1 MALDGLDHVN
11 IRVGSDRLKPV
22 RDFYVDLLGL
32 EEGERPPFPF
42 PGHWLYLGGRPVIH
56 LAGREGLEPGT
67 DTGGIDHVAFSAH
80 DLRSTR
86 ARLDQQGV
94 AYDERTVPLLGL
106 HQLFITDPAGVKV
119 ELNFA
124 AAEAAE

>member
-1 MALDGLDHVN
+1 MALGALDHVN
-11 IRVGSDRLKPV
+11 IRIGADQLKPV

-42 PGHWLYLGGRPVIH
+42 PGHWLYLGGQPVIH
-56 LAGREGLEPGT
+56 LAGREGLDVGT
-67 DTGGIDHVAFSAH
+67 DTGGIDHIAFNAD
-80 DLRSTR
+80 DLAGMRR
-86 ARLDQQGV
+86 RLDEQGV

-124 AAEAAE
+124 ASEAA

>member
-1 MALDGLDHVN
+1 MALGGLDHVN
-11 IRVGSDRLKPV
+11 IRVGTARLKPV
-22 RDFYVDLLGL
+22 RDFYVELLGL

-56 LAGREGLEPGT
+56 LAGREGLEAGT
-67 DTGGIDHVAFSAH
+67 DTGGIDHVAFTADGLASM
-80 DLRSTR
+80 R
-86 ARLDQQGV
+86 ARLDQHGV

-124 AAEAAE
+124 ASEAA